1 MLNSEIIQ
9 ILSAFDSKNWKR
21 FQVYLESPYFNK
33 REDLKLLAKVLQN
46 ALAKR
51 ATQPKLLGK
60 QEVWQ
65 RVFPHTPY
73 EDKAFRYLL
82 SDLLEQAESFLA
94 QEAWMEH
101 PDNAKAWMYSRL
113 RRLNRPE
120 RAAKKLPRATNWD
133 LLDTDQDLAIHRV
146 IQRYLKD
153 ELLKEVSE
161 SKVPFQQYLN
171 QFSDGIVTELLRQG
185 CDMLEHNRRSEH
197 QAELPLLKLV
207 LEDLTLRDGYNVAPT
222 VRMWHLTYLLLRD
235 QPEPGSK
242 GVDYFHELFT
252 YFYDVVD
259 IPALYKRECWLY
271 AGNFAFRKF
280 NRGDWSLLPTVFRL
294 FRDGLEK
301 GILMDHGQINRAT
314 YSNTV
319 LFGLLLEEWD
329 WAEKFI
335 HEYKQYL
342 PLEIRENIW
351 YHNLATMY
359 FMKKDYQKVLET
371 LQNVVYTDTFL
382 NMDDRRL
389 LLCSYY
395 ELKEWDALD
404 SLLNSFGVWIRRSKE
419 KQVIIESY
427 KNLIKFTRR
436 LIDIRTKDEKSK
448 EALKEEI
455 KQTGQVGA
463 KRWLLEKLEE
473 LK

>member
-1 MLNSEIIQ
+1 VCYFCRKIPVLLNSEIIQ

-120 RAAKKLPRATNWD
+120 RAAKKLPRATNWE

-197 QAELPLLKLV
+197 HAELPLLKLV

-235 QPEPGSK
+235 TP
-242 GVDYFHELFT
+242 V
-252 YFYDVVD
+252 
-259 IPALYKRECWLY
+259 
-271 AGNFAFRKF
+271 
-280 NRGDWSLLPTVFRL
+280 
-294 FRDGLEK
+294 
-301 GILMDHGQINRAT
+301 
-314 YSNTV
+314 
-319 LFGLLLEEWD
+319 
-329 WAEKFI
+329 
-335 HEYKQYL
+335 
-342 PLEIRENIW
+342 
-351 YHNLATMY
+351 
-359 FMKKDYQKVLET
+359 
-371 LQNVVYTDTFL
+371 QN
-382 NMDDRRL
+382 
-389 LLCSYY
+389 
-395 ELKEWDALD
+395 K
-404 SLLNSFGVWIRRSKE
+404 
-419 KQVIIESY
+419 IE
-427 KNLIKFTRR
+427 
-436 LIDIRTKDEKSK
+436 
-448 EALKEEI
+448 A
-455 KQTGQVGA
+455 
-463 KRWLLEKLEE
+463 
-473 LK
+473 